1 MNTPTTPSNGGDPA
15 SKAHQLGEQIAAG
28 IMEGQKTNQRK
39 GLEALSTGIVS
50 MTKWGIGTFFVPFV
64 ALYAWGGMAP
74 ESWEQQGYWP
84 VVAGFY
90 VFRQVANWAH
100 GKSLFTSGDTT

>member
-1 MNTPTTPSNGGDPA
+1 METPSNGGDPA
-15 SKAHQLGEQIAAG
+15 QRAHDLGTQIAAG
-28 IMEGQKTNQRK
+28 IMAKQKAQQNSNLAELGGTIGGWAR
-39 GLEALSTGIVS
+39 
-50 MTKWGIGTFFVPFV
+50 WGVTTFFVPFV

-90 VFRQVANWAH
+90 VFHQVFLWVH
-100 GKSLFTSGDTT
+100 GKSMFGGTS